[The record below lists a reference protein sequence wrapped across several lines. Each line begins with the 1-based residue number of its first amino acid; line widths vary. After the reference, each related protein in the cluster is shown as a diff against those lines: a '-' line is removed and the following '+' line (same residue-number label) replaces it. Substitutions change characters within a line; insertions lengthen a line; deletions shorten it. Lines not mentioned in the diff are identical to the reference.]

1 MAEDIPDAVGSCPFC
16 GKELYVTEYSCGG
29 CGVSIRGK
37 FKRCDLCNLPTEML
51 HFVRTFLKC
60 QGNIR
65 EVERNLGISY
75 PTIKNRLASVN
86 QMLQVG
92 EFSRFVDRGSRLDLL
107 NSFRDGRIS
116 IDEVLRNI

>member
-1 MAEDIPDAVGSCPFC
+1 MPRETPEVMGGCPFC
-16 GKELYVTEYSCGG
+16 GKELYVAEYACSDCGI
-29 CGVSIRGK
+29 SIRGK
-37 FKRCDLCNLPTEML
+37 FKRCDLCNLPTEL
-51 HFVRTFLKC
+51 LSFVKIFLKC

-86 QMLQVG
+86 QLLEVG
-92 EFSRFVDRGSRLDLL
+92 EFTRYVDKERRLDLL
-107 NSFRDGRIS
+107 NSFRDGRVS